1 MASIWA
7 MGLVGAFGRSVL
19 VSLFPP
25 SGSVL
30 LNYKVT
36 SMVGNAQFSRS
47 IKDESNKQQGTI

>member
-36 SMVGNAQFSRS
+36 SMVGNPQSYRR
-47 IKDESNKQQGTI
+47 IQDESNKQHGTI